1 MAQVFLMWAMSV
13 SGKLWL
19 ADQEVAGMQLAPQHP
34 VILFS
39 RRHIDLQRFA
49 GALCPGAAAQSV

>member
-1 MAQVFLMWAMSV
+1 MNV

-49 GALCPGAAAQSV
+49 GALCPGAFAQSL